1 VIIVYGVINGGVQS
15 IIQPKAVGSAVSLN
29 QTITFFSVLFWAVVI
44 GPIGAILAIPLT
56 LLARTFLVD
65 SDPDAA
71 WVRPAFGP
79 TTETRRLLK
88 AADVADKNARKAK
101 PPPSPGSTSA
111 PTPEPRREV

>member
-1 VIIVYGVINGGVQS
+1 
-15 IIQPKAVGSAVSLN
+15 
-29 QTITFFSVLFWAVVI
+29 VLFWAVVI

-65 SDPDAA
+65 SDPDIA

-88 AADVADKNARKAK
+88 AADVADKNARKSKAPK
-101 PPPSPGSTSA
+101 PPD
-111 PTPEPRREV
+111 PTPAKAPEPRRTA